1 MSDSSQPAPISKHK
15 LAEARRLGYTARSP
29 ELTAGVVLLAAAW
42 VGHVCLPQ
50 LILACREL
58 VITGFQGRALSL
70 SQTASEFH
78 PALIRVGQ
86 EVLRIGAACWAAAL
100 VADVAQVGFVWSP
113 DTLLPHEERISPAA
127 GLSRMLSWPTFE
139 RASLLSM
146 KLMCGMGLVAFLMEW
161 AMRSVFT
168 AEESASHLARG
179 AAWTSLLLACVGA
192 TCLLSGIL
200 DAWVRQSRWR
210 GAIEQTD
217 DERRRGD

>member
-1 MSDSSQPAPISKHK
+1 MSDSSQPAPISKHQ
-15 LAEARRLGYTARSP
+15 LAEARRLGYSARSP
-29 ELTAGVVLLAAAW
+29 ELTAGVVLLAAAG

-58 VITGFQGRALSL
+58 VSVGFRGSALSL
-70 SQTASEFH
+70 AQTASEFQ

-100 VADVAQVGFVWSP
+100 VADLAQVGFVWSP
-113 DTLLPHEERISPAA
+113 ATLLPHEERISPVA
-127 GLSRMLSWPTFE
+127 GLTRMLNWPTFE
-139 RASLLSM
+139 RASLLSI
-146 KLMCGMGLVAFLMEW
+146 KLMSGLAAVAFFGEMAL
-161 AMRSVFT
+161 RSVFS
-168 AEESASHLARG
+168 AEESSSHLARG
-179 AAWTSLLLACVGA
+179 ANWTSLLLACVGA

-210 GAIEQTD
+210 GALEQTD